1 MVLFMDISLADVF
14 DSYTLWTLILAVLWL
29 VAYIPRRHF
38 IKRMLFMSLILLPFG
53 LTQPYFV
60 PGYWHASVR
69 EQFETVTDIGSFLW
83 IFFLGG
89 IVAVLFEEVFKL
101 RFKKPEQLSQTQKTH
116 AITIY
121 ILLLISGIV
130 ASSVSYFTQLS
141 VVRGALIIGLVILW
155 YVVWNERKI
164 LREVLYGASLFGAL
178 YLMTL
183 LFVDWLFPEFTST
196 HLQLTQGTSLGY
208 VFTIPLEEYVYAIV
222 FGAATIPVYQG
233 IRNSEIVAKKKKT
246 PKKGSS

>member
-1 MVLFMDISLADVF
+1 MTITLADVF
-14 DSYTLWTLILAVLWL
+14 DSYTLWTFILGVLWL
-29 VAYIPRRHF
+29 IAYLPRRNF

-69 EQFETVTDIGSFLW
+69 EQFETFTDIGSFLW

-101 RFKKPEQLSQTQKTH
+101 QFLKPETLSRQQKTH
-116 AITIY
+116 TMVIY
-121 ILLLISGIV
+121 ILLLVSGIV
-130 ASSVSYFTQLS
+130 ASVVSYFTQLS
-141 VVRGALIIGLVILW
+141 VVRGALIMGFIILW

-183 LFVDWLFPEFTST
+183 LFVDWLFPEFVST

-208 VFTIPLEEYVYAIV
+208 IFTIPIEEYVYAIV
-222 FGAATIPVYQG
+222 FGAATVPIYQG
-233 IRNSEIVAKKKKT
+233 IRNSEIIEKGKKKK
-246 PKKGSS
+246 